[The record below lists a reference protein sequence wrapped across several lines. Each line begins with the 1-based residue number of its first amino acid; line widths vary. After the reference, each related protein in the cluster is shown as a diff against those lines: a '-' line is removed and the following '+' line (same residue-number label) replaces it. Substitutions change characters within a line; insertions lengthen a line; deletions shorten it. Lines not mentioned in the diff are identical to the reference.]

1 MVCSTLSYKQK
12 KKKEELPN
20 CADDSL
26 FTESF
31 ALYSVVTGAFLEI
44 LGRILSKVLCLCVY
58 YVHSS
63 RVVIHRIYQTLD

>member
-1 MVCSTLSYKQK
+1 MVWRALSYKQK
-12 KKKEELPN
+12 KKKKGLPN

-26 FTESF
+26 FTESS

-63 RVVIHRIYQTLD
+63 RIVIHRISQTLD